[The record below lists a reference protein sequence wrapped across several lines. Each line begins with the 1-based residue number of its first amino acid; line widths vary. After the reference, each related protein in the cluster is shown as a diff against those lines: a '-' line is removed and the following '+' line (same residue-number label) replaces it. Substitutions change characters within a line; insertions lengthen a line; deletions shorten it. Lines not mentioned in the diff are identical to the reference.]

1 MLYNFIG
8 RMVNELKNDDSK
20 LTNRDLQ
27 AIESHNRLLESA
39 KELFAA
45 NGYHATTTRQITNN
59 IGMAHGLIYHYFP
72 EGKKQLLDTI
82 IKQFIDD
89 RWIELEKDI
98 AEVTSDISIQEILFK
113 LGNIIF
119 KYIGNDKNILVILL
133 REQNIL
139 SEEYINT
146 FNNHIKKVIYKTEML
161 LKEKAE
167 KNEIK
172 AFDFFMMANQFW
184 SAIYTYILQ
193 NTLFGEKNLYSMS
206 KEAYLEQIINYT
218 EMTWK
223 K

>member
-1 MLYNFIG
+1 M
-8 RMVNELKNDDSK
+8 KNNDNN

-27 AIESHNRLLESA
+27 AIARRNQLLESA

-45 NGYHATTTRQITNN
+45 NGYHATTTRQITKN
-59 IGMAHGLIYHYFP
+59 IGMADGLIYHYFP
-72 EGKKQLLDTI
+72 DGKKQILDII
-82 IKQFIDD
+82 IKEFIDD
-89 RWIELEKDI
+89 RWIQLEKDI
-98 AEVTSDISIQEILFK
+98 TEVTCDISIQEILLK

-146 FNNHIKKVIYKTEML
+146 FNNHIKKVIYKTELL
-161 LKEKAE
+161 LKDKVE

-193 NTLFGEKNLYSMS
+193 NTLFGENNLYSTS
-206 KEAYLEQIINYT
+206 RDVYLEQIINYT
-218 EMTWK
+218 QMTWK

>member
-1 MLYNFIG
+1 M
-8 RMVNELKNDDSK
+8 KNNDIK

-27 AIESHNRLLESA
+27 AIERRNQLLESA
-39 KELFAA
+39 KELFAS
-45 NGYHATTTRQITNN
+45 NGYHATTTRQITKN
-59 IGMAHGLIYHYFP
+59 IGMADGLIYHYFP
-72 EGKKQLLDTI
+72 EGKKQILDII
-82 IKQFIDD
+82 IKEFIDE
-89 RWIELEKDI
+89 RWIQLEKDI
-98 AEVTSDISIQEILFK
+98 SEVTSDIPIQEILFK

-139 SEEYINT
+139 SEEYTNT
-146 FNNHIKKVIYKTEML
+146 FNNHIKKVIHKTEL
-161 LKEKAE
+161 ILKDKAE

-193 NTLFGEKNLYSMS
+193 NTLFGERNLYSIS
-206 KEAYLEQIINYT
+206 KEVYLEQIINYT
-218 EMTWK
+218 QMTWK

>member
-1 MLYNFIG
+1 M
-8 RMVNELKNDDSK
+8 KNNDVK

-27 AIESHNRLLESA
+27 AIERRSQLLESA

-45 NGYHATTTRQITNN
+45 NGYHATTTRQITKN
-59 IGMAHGLIYHYFP
+59 IGMADGLIYHYFP
-72 EGKKQLLDTI
+72 EGKKQILDII
-82 IKQFIDD
+82 IKEFVDD
-89 RWIELEKDI
+89 RWIQLEKDI
-98 AEVTSDISIQEILFK
+98 SEVTCDISLQEILFR

-139 SEEYINT
+139 SEEYTNT
-146 FNNHIKKVIYKTEML
+146 FNNHIKKVIYKTEL
-161 LKEKAE
+161 ILKEKAE

-193 NTLFGEKNLYSMS
+193 NTLFGEKNLYSVS
-206 KEAYLEQIINYT
+206 KEVYLEQIINYT
-218 EMTWK
+218 QMTWK

>member
-1 MLYNFIG
+1 MN
-8 RMVNELKNDDSK
+8 NLKNNDVK

-27 AIESHNRLLESA
+27 AIERRSQLLESA

-45 NGYHATTTRQITNN
+45 NGYHATTTRQITKN
-59 IGMAHGLIYHYFP
+59 IGMADGLIYHYFP
-72 EGKKQLLDTI
+72 EGKKQILDII
-82 IKQFIDD
+82 IKEFVDD
-89 RWIELEKDI
+89 RWIQLEKDI
-98 AEVTSDISIQEILFK
+98 SEVTCDISLQEILFR

-139 SEEYINT
+139 SEEYTNT
-146 FNNHIKKVIYKTEML
+146 FNNHIKKVIYKTEL
-161 LKEKAE
+161 ILKEKAE

-193 NTLFGEKNLYSMS
+193 NTLFGEKNLYSVS
-206 KEAYLEQIINYT
+206 KEVYLEQIINYT
-218 EMTWK
+218 QMTWK

>member
-1 MLYNFIG
+1 MN
-8 RMVNELKNDDSK
+8 NLKNNDVK

-27 AIESHNRLLESA
+27 AIERRSQLLESA

-45 NGYHATTTRQITNN
+45 NGYHATTTRQITKN
-59 IGMAHGLIYHYFP
+59 IGMADGLIYHYFP
-72 EGKKQLLDTI
+72 EGKKQILDII
-82 IKQFIDD
+82 IKEFVDD
-89 RWIELEKDI
+89 RWIQLEKDI
-98 AEVTSDISIQEILFK
+98 SEVTCDISLQEILFR

-139 SEEYINT
+139 SEEYTNT
-146 FNNHIKKVIYKTEML
+146 FNNHIKKVIYKTEL
-161 LKEKAE
+161 ILKEKAE

-193 NTLFGEKNLYSMS
+193 NTLFGEKNLYSVS
-206 KEAYLEQIINYT
+206 KEVYLEQIINYT
-218 EMTWK
+218 QMIWK

>member
-1 MLYNFIG
+1 
-8 RMVNELKNDDSK
+8 VNEIKSKDIK
-20 LTNRDLQ
+20 LTNRDIQ
-27 AIESHNRLLESA
+27 AIERRSQLLESA
-39 KELFAA
+39 KELFAS
-45 NGYHATTTRQITNN
+45 NGYHATTTRQITKN
-59 IGMAHGLIYHYFP
+59 IGMADGLIYHYFP
-72 EGKKQLLDTI
+72 EGKKQILDII
-82 IKQFIDD
+82 IKEFINDK
-89 RWIELEKDI
+89 WIKLEKDI
-98 AEVTSDISIQEILFK
+98 SEVICDLPMKEILFK

-139 SEEYINT
+139 SDEYTNI
-146 FNNHIKKVIYKTEML
+146 FNNHIKKVIYKTEL
-161 LKEKAE
+161 ILKEKAE

-193 NTLFGEKNLYSMS
+193 NTFFGEKNLYSVS

-218 EMTWK
+218 QMTWK

>member
-1 MLYNFIG
+1 M
-8 RMVNELKNDDSK
+8 KNNDIK

-27 AIESHNRLLESA
+27 AIERRNQLLESA

-45 NGYHATTTRQITNN
+45 NGYHATTTRQITKN
-59 IGMAHGLIYHYFP
+59 IGMADGLIYHYFP
-72 EGKKQLLDTI
+72 EGKKQILDII
-82 IKQFIDD
+82 IKEFIDD
-89 RWIELEKDI
+89 RWIQLEKDI
-98 AEVTSDISIQEILFK
+98 SEVTCDIPLQEILFR

-139 SEEYINT
+139 SEEYTNT
-146 FNNHIKKVIYKTEML
+146 FNNHIKKVIYKTEL
-161 LKEKAE
+161 ILKEKAE

-193 NTLFGEKNLYSMS
+193 NTLFGEKNLYSVS
-206 KEAYLEQIINYT
+206 KEDYLEQIINYT
-218 EMTWK
+218 QMTWK

>member
-1 MLYNFIG
+1 MN
-8 RMVNELKNDDSK
+8 NLKNNDVK

-27 AIESHNRLLESA
+27 AIERRSQLLESA

-45 NGYHATTTRQITNN
+45 NGYHATTTRQITKN
-59 IGMAHGLIYHYFP
+59 IGMADGLIYHYFP
-72 EGKKQLLDTI
+72 EGKKQILDII
-82 IKQFIDD
+82 IKEFVDD
-89 RWIELEKDI
+89 RWIQLEKDI
-98 AEVTSDISIQEILFK
+98 SEVTCDISLQEILFR

-139 SEEYINT
+139 SEGYTNT
-146 FNNHIKKVIYKTEML
+146 FNNHIKKVIYKTEL
-161 LKEKAE
+161 ILKEKAE

-193 NTLFGEKNLYSMS
+193 NTLFGEKNLYSVS
-206 KEAYLEQIINYT
+206 KEVYLEQIINYT
-218 EMTWK
+218 QMTWK

>member
-1 MLYNFIG
+1 M
-8 RMVNELKNDDSK
+8 KNNDVK

-27 AIESHNRLLESA
+27 AIERRSQLLESA

-45 NGYHATTTRQITNN
+45 NGYHATTTRQITKN
-59 IGMAHGLIYHYFP
+59 IGMADGLIYHYFP
-72 EGKKQLLDTI
+72 EGKKQILDII
-82 IKQFIDD
+82 IKEFVDD
-89 RWIELEKDI
+89 RWIQLEKDI
-98 AEVTSDISIQEILFK
+98 SEVTCDISLQEILFR

-139 SEEYINT
+139 SEGYTNT
-146 FNNHIKKVIYKTEML
+146 FNNHIKKVIYKTEL
-161 LKEKAE
+161 ILKEKAE

-193 NTLFGEKNLYSMS
+193 NTLFGEKNLYSVS
-206 KEAYLEQIINYT
+206 KEVYLEQIINYT
-218 EMTWK
+218 QMTWK

>member
-1 MLYNFIG
+1 MKN
-8 RMVNELKNDDSK
+8 NEIK
-20 LTNRDLQ
+20 LTSRELQ
-27 AIESHNRLLESA
+27 AIERRNQLLESA

-45 NGYHATTTRQITNN
+45 NGYHATTTRQITKN
-59 IGMAHGLIYHYFP
+59 IGMADGLIYHYFP
-72 EGKKQLLDTI
+72 EGKKQILDII
-82 IKQFIDD
+82 IKEFIDD
-89 RWIELEKDI
+89 RWLQLEKDI
-98 AEVTSDISIQEILFK
+98 CEVTCDISVQEILFR

-139 SEEYINT
+139 SEEYTNT
-146 FNNHIKKVIYKTEML
+146 FNNHIKKVIHKTEFI

-193 NTLFGEKNLYSMS
+193 NTLFGEKNLYSVS
-206 KEAYLEQIINYT
+206 KDVYLEQIINYT
-218 EMTWK
+218 QMTWK

>member
-1 MLYNFIG
+1 M
-8 RMVNELKNDDSK
+8 KNNDVK
-20 LTNRDLQ
+20 LTNRDIQ
-27 AIESHNRLLESA
+27 AIERRSQLLESA

-45 NGYHATTTRQITNN
+45 NGYHATTTRQITKN
-59 IGMAHGLIYHYFP
+59 IGMADGLIYHYFP
-72 EGKKQLLDTI
+72 EGKKQILDII
-82 IKQFIDD
+82 IKEFVDD
-89 RWIELEKDI
+89 RWIQLEKDI
-98 AEVTSDISIQEILFK
+98 SEVTCDISLQEILFR

-139 SEEYINT
+139 SEEYTNT
-146 FNNHIKKVIYKTEML
+146 FNNHIKKVIYKTEL
-161 LKEKAE
+161 ILKEKAE

-193 NTLFGEKNLYSMS
+193 NTLFGEKNLYSVS
-206 KEAYLEQIINYT
+206 KEVYLEQIINYT
-218 EMTWK
+218 QMTWK

>member
-1 MLYNFIG
+1 M
-8 RMVNELKNDDSK
+8 NEIKSKDIK
-20 LTNRDLQ
+20 LTNRDIQ
-27 AIESHNRLLESA
+27 AIERRSQLLESA
-39 KELFAA
+39 KELFAS
-45 NGYHATTTRQITNN
+45 NGYHATTTRQITKN
-59 IGMAHGLIYHYFP
+59 IGMADGLIYHYFP
-72 EGKKQLLDTI
+72 EGKKQILDII
-82 IKQFIDD
+82 IKEFINDK
-89 RWIELEKDI
+89 WIKLEKDI
-98 AEVTSDISIQEILFK
+98 SEVICDLPMKEILFK

-139 SEEYINT
+139 SDEYTNI
-146 FNNHIKKVIYKTEML
+146 FNNHIKKVIYKTEL
-161 LKEKAE
+161 ILKEKAE

-193 NTLFGEKNLYSMS
+193 NTFFGEKNLYSVS

-218 EMTWK
+218 QMTWK

>member
-1 MLYNFIG
+1 M
-8 RMVNELKNDDSK
+8 KNNDIK

-27 AIESHNRLLESA
+27 AIERRNQLLESA
-39 KELFAA
+39 KELFAS
-45 NGYHATTTRQITNN
+45 NGYHATTTRQITKN
-59 IGMAHGLIYHYFP
+59 IGMADGLIYHYFP
-72 EGKKQLLDTI
+72 EGKKQILDII
-82 IKQFIDD
+82 IKEFIDD
-89 RWIELEKDI
+89 RWIQLEKEI
-98 AEVTSDISIQEILFK
+98 SEVTSDIPIQEILFK

-139 SEEYINT
+139 SEEYTNT
-146 FNNHIKKVIYKTEML
+146 FNNHIKKVIHKTEL
-161 LKEKAE
+161 ILKYKAE

-193 NTLFGEKNLYSMS
+193 NTLFGEKNLYSIS
-206 KEAYLEQIINYT
+206 KEVYLEQIINYT
-218 EMTWK
+218 QMTWK

>member
-1 MLYNFIG
+1 M
-8 RMVNELKNDDSK
+8 KNNDIK

-27 AIESHNRLLESA
+27 AIERRNQLLESA
-39 KELFAA
+39 KELFAS
-45 NGYHATTTRQITNN
+45 NGYHATTTRQITKN
-59 IGMAHGLIYHYFP
+59 IGMADGLIYHYFP
-72 EGKKQLLDTI
+72 EGKKQILDII
-82 IKQFIDD
+82 IKEFIDE
-89 RWIELEKDI
+89 RWIQLEKEI
-98 AEVTSDISIQEILFK
+98 SEVTSDIPIQEILFK

-139 SEEYINT
+139 SEEYTNT
-146 FNNHIKKVIYKTEML
+146 FNNHIKKVIHKTEL
-161 LKEKAE
+161 ILKDKAE

-193 NTLFGEKNLYSMS
+193 NTLFGEKNLYSIS
-206 KEAYLEQIINYT
+206 KEVYLEQIINYT
-218 EMTWK
+218 QMTWK